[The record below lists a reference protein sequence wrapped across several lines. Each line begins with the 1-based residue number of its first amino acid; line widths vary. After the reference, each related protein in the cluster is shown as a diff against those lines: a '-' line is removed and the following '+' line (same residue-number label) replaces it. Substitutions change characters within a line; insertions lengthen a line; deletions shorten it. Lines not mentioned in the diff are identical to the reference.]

1 MRANA
6 KIFVAANLSSIGGA
20 TLSTLTASVDTKGF
34 SFAKLIFVS
43 NSTGTLSGT
52 NNFLEEADA
61 ATGTYATV
69 SGYNAG
75 TDFTAS
81 TATNST
87 AEGKLLFCVDLRGR
101 KRFLKATVTH
111 ATGGDSG
118 GWICELSSPANGLST
133 AAEYGAQNVVGNI

>member
-6 KIFVAANLSSIGGA
+6 KIFVAANLSTIAGA
-20 TLSTLTASVDTKGF
+20 TLSSLTASVDTKGF
-34 SFAKLIFVS
+34 SFAKLMFVS
-43 NSTGTLSGT
+43 
-52 NNFLEEADA
+52 
-61 ATGTYATV
+61 
-69 SGYNAG
+69 AG

>member
-1 MRANA
+1 MRSNS
-6 KIFVAANLSSIGGA
+6 KIFVAAHTGTVAGA

-52 NNFLEEADA
+52 NTFLEESDN
-61 ATGTYATV
+61 ATAGFATV
-69 SGYNAG
+69 SGYNVS

-87 AEGKLLFCVDLRGR
+87 AEGKVLFNVDLRGR
-101 KRFLKATVTH
+101 KRYLKATVTH
-111 ATGGDSG
+111 ATGGNGAWVVD
-118 GWICELSSPANGLST
+118 LSEPANGLST
-133 AAEYGAQNVVGNI
+133 AAEYGAQNVVGNF

>member
-1 MRANA
+1 MRSNS
-6 KIFVAANLSSIGGA
+6 KIFVAANIATIGGA
-20 TLSTLTASVDTKGF
+20 TVSSVTASVDTKGF
-34 SFAKLIFVS
+34 SFAKLMFVS
-43 NSTGTLSGT
+43 NSTGALSGT
-52 NNFLEEADA
+52 NNFLEESDN
-61 ATGTYATV
+61 ATAGFATV
-69 SGYNAG
+69 SGFNAG

-101 KRFLKATVTH
+101 KRYLKATVTH

-118 GWICELSSPANGLST
+118 AWICDLSEPANGLST